1 MNFRRFQ
8 GWALIVSGVID
19 LLSLIRSDST
29 FFRVLLLVGT
39 VLLIVGV
46 PAIESVQRSG
56 TPGLIGIILI
66 ELGAILALV
75 LNFMALGGSADL
87 GAALPLTSALAGA
100 IGRVIVGLVTVQKK
114 VFAPWIGWAF
124 IIEGLVNLVGGVFAV
139 PLLSATAGVVVPI
152 VGAAALLG
160 YGWGIVSRS

>member
-1 MNFRRFQ
+1 MTIRRFQ

-19 LLSLIRSDST
+19 LLSLVRSDST
-29 FFRVLLLVGT
+29 LFRVLLLVGT

-56 TPGLIGIILI
+56 TPGLIGIIFI

-75 LNFMALGGSADL
+75 LNLMALGGSVDL
-87 GAALPLTSALAGA
+87 GVALPLTSALAGA
-100 IGRVIVGLVTVQKK
+100 IGRVMVGWLTVQKK
-114 VFAPWIGWAF
+114 VFAAWIGWAF

-139 PLLSATAGVVVPI
+139 PFLSATAGIVVPI

-160 YGWGIVSRS
+160 YGWGVVSHG